1 MKTRVFLKYFVLAC
15 GYNSKQFFDIPTFLG
30 MNHFS
35 SLFYFL
41 GRNINP
47 CSTTVNNNKIPLIF
61 LGRNINPCSTT
72 VNNNKIPLNVT
83 PFHSCDESTK
93 LSKCDSSGSNK
104 KHDNSKWNIFSKG
117 LFYCKTIRFTD
128 KRKCQFQ
135 LDSSI
140 SKKSRSHNHII
151 LIILLR

>member
-30 MNHFS
+30 INHFS
-35 SLFYFL
+35 SLFY
-41 GRNINP
+41 
-47 CSTTVNNNKIPLIF
+47 F

-135 LDSSI
+135 LDSST